1 MRPATLTI
9 PSSSAAEMRFLID
22 AQLPPLLARFLA
34 ERGAEAITCRDV
46 RLRDAD
52 DDEIWR
58 FAVAGGWCVVTK
70 DEDFAI
76 RRIADSTG
84 PSIVWLR
91 IGKQYKPDV
100 VSVAQ
105 PAVAECCRGA
115 PHRKRAC

>member
-1 MRPATLTI
+1 
-9 PSSSAAEMRFLID
+9 MRFLID